1 VATPLERL
9 RRQTGFAVGLYGEQ
23 ARGAYDAYV
32 RRDPFTR
39 LRHRPGRE
47 DPYPVYERIRAA
59 GPVVVTRMGNV
70 ASVDHEV
77 CREVLRSRRY
87 GVQPEGEAA
96 PDDGF
101 DLSFLDRN
109 PPDHTRL
116 RRLAAPAFSAR
127 QVAGY
132 RTTIEKTV
140 DHLLEAAPTEF
151 DLVTRFAA
159 PLPIAV
165 ISELLGIPDADEDA
179 FSRYGQVMGSAL
191 GGVRSLRHVRSLVAA
206 DADLTRIFE
215 SLFELRRHDPR
226 DDLIS
231 RLVAAEGDSLTAAEM
246 VPLCTLLLIAGF
258 ETTVNLIGNAV
269 LALLRH
275 PDQWAALCADPEG
288 LAPAAVEETL
298 RWDPPVQRT
307 ARVAL
312 QDVELE
318 GRTLPKGALVATLIG
333 AAGRDPEAYERP
345 AVFDLARQGGPDHL
359 AFSSGIHYCIGQP
372 LARLEAR
379 IALQMLAER
388 MPGLQLA
395 GPVVRRNATLIRGP
409 VRLPVRVT
417 PARRPVPA

>member
-1 VATPLERL
+1 MVNPLERA
-9 RRQTGFAVGLYGEQ
+9 RRVTGLAVELYGEQ

-39 LRHRPGRE
+39 LRYRPGRD

-59 GPVVVTRMGNV
+59 GGPFVVTRMGNL
-70 ASVDHEV
+70 ASVDHDV
-77 CREVLRSRRY
+77 CREVLRSRRF

-116 RRLAAPAFSAR
+116 RRLAAPAFSPR

-140 DHLLEAAPTEF
+140 DHLLEAAPAEF
-151 DLVTRFAA
+151 DLVTRLAA

-165 ISELLGIPDADEDA
+165 ISELLGIPDADEEA
-179 FSRYGQVMGSAL
+179 FSRYGRVIGSAL

-206 DADLTRIFE
+206 NADLTRIFE
-215 SLFELRRHDPR
+215 SLFELRRRDPR

-231 RLVAAEGDSLTAAEM
+231 RLVDAEGDSLTAAEM

-269 LALLRH
+269 NALLDHTDQWALLR
-275 PDQWAALCADPEG
+275 DDPG
-288 LAPAAVEETL
+288 LAAGAV
-298 RWDPPVQRT
+298 D
-307 ARVAL
+307 
-312 QDVELE
+312 
-318 GRTLPKGALVATLIG
+318 
-333 AAGRDPEAYERP
+333 RDPALGPTR
-345 AVFDLARQGGPDHL
+345 AAHGADL
-359 AFSSGIHYCIGQP
+359 
-372 LARLEAR
+372 
-379 IALQMLAER
+379 
-388 MPGLQLA
+388 
-395 GPVVRRNATLIRGP
+395 VRRHRDRRSPGAHGP
-409 VRLPVRVT
+409 VRARAPGGRQPRPRGVPRSGEVRH
-417 PARRPVPA
+417 PAPGRG